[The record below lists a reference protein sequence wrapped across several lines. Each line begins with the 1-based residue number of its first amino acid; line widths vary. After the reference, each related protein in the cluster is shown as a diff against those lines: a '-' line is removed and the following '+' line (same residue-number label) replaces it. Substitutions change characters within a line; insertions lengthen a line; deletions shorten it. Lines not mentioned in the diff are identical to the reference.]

1 MSKRKKKALLK
12 LPKLS
17 KGGKIALLTGA
28 GVLIAV
34 LVFSRPKIAPGYF
47 TKSFLGSAIQTR
59 GLRNNNPGNI
69 LLTSEAWEGKLPR
82 EQNTDGKFE
91 QFKTYA
97 YGVRAMIVLLNT
109 YFSRY
114 KLNTLEQIVYKW
126 NPGNPNYVTFVAATL
141 GIPKDQKLTASK
153 DTIKKLVTAIADFE
167 NGITSN
173 QEPAITDGDFEAAWS
188 IV

>member
-1 MSKRKKKALLK
+1 M
-12 LPKLS
+12 PKLS

-28 GVLIAV
+28 GILVAV
-34 LVFSRPKIAPGYF
+34 LVFGRPKIAPGYF
-47 TKSFLGSAIQTR
+47 TKSFLGSANQPR
-59 GLRNNNPGNI
+59 GIRNNNPGNI
-69 LLTSEAWEGKLPR
+69 LLTSELWEGKLPR
-82 EQNTDGKFE
+82 DQNTDGKFE
-91 QFKTYA
+91 QFKSYA
-97 YGVRAMIVLLNT
+97 YGVRAMIVLIKN
-109 YFSRY
+109 YFEQY
-114 KLNTLEQIVYKW
+114 KLNNLEQIVYRW
-126 NPGNPNYVTFVAATL
+126 NPGNPNYVTYVAARS